1 MCWSPY
7 IIFDMLQAYNLIP
20 ANKTVVTIA
29 TFIQSLSPLNSAAN
43 PLIYCLFSAKTGK
56 LLSPCVTLSSCLGEE
71 GDTTSSGQ
79 TNTSLLT
86 GSSSSSARRG

>member
-1 MCWSPY
+1 MFGLLPHSSSNTA
-7 IIFDMLQAYNLIP
+7 IA
-20 ANKTVVTIA
+20 VA
-29 TFIQSLSPLNSAAN
+29 TFIQSMAPLNSAAN